1 MGVRDILQK
10 RINIVKLISG
20 SIELTQQNS
29 VFVGACP
36 MCLDP
41 PPSFKIYPNK
51 KQYECVRCGEKG
63 DILDFVVNILGLNI
77 GDAQDWLAETFAI
90 PLRQLRAMEVLVDPM
105 VKRLSKCNTPRRM
118 ENDIER
124 VLHQMATCEL
134 DSEQEIECLKRI
146 IKKTGVTLGDLR
158 RRYRIAIEDE
168 KEWEERRD
176 RYIYRRNFP
185 HAL

>member
-1 MGVRDILQK
+1 
-10 RINIVKLISG
+10 
-20 SIELTQQNS
+20 
-29 VFVGACP
+29 
-36 MCLDP
+36 
-41 PPSFKIYPNK
+41 
-51 KQYECVRCGEKG
+51 
-63 DILDFVVNILGLNI
+63 
-77 GDAQDWLAETFAI
+77 
-90 PLRQLRAMEVLVDPM
+90 MEVLVDPM